1 MSILQLARNAWRLPS
16 SELRLATR
24 AAAWLALSQV
34 ALAVCR
40 YPFVERRL
48 SAVRARVP
56 DGRGVSI
63 EQCARA
69 IDRAALAFPSSRC
82 LARAV
87 AGAVLLRREG
97 HRVGLRLQV
106 KLEAGDEFHAHATL
120 VAGDRIVT
128 GAGAGADWPIIRE
141 QYFPS

>member
-1 MSILQLARNAWRLPS
+1 MSILRLARNAWRLPS
-16 SELRLATR
+16 PELRLAAR

-34 ALAVCR
+34 ALPICR

-48 SAVRARVP
+48 LAVRSRIAE
-56 DGRGVSI
+56 GHGASI

-69 IDRAALAFPSSRC
+69 IDRAARVFPGSRC

-87 AGAVLLRREG
+87 AGAALLRREG

-106 KLEAGDEFHAHATL
+106 NLESGSRFHAHATL

-128 GAGAGADWPIIRE
+128 GAGTGADWPVIRE
-141 QYFPS
+141 QFFPS